1 MESQRKRL
9 KKKVSV
15 GEVVWK
21 RASTLPVTC
30 DPFTPKVAKIPKLIN
45 LYNVKKKKKKQE
57 KKLKEMNSTKRKYYH
72 RGFI

>member
-15 GEVVWK
+15 TEVVWK

-30 DPFTPKVAKIPKLIN
+30 DPFTSKVAKIPKLIN
-45 LYNVKKKKKKQE
+45 LYNVKKKKKKE
-57 KKLKEMNSTKRKYYH
+57 KKLKEMNSTKRKCYH
-72 RGFI
+72 KGFI

>member
-1 MESQRKRL
+1 MESQRQRL

-15 GEVVWK
+15 MIEVVCK

-45 LYNVKKKKKKQE
+45 LNNVKKKGKE
-57 KKLKEMNSTKRKYYH
+57 KKLKEMNSTK
-72 RGFI
+72 

>member
-15 GEVVWK
+15 REVVWK

-30 DPFTPKVAKIPKLIN
+30 DPFTSKVAKIPKLIN
-45 LYNVKKKKKKQE
+45 LYNVKKKKKKR
-57 KKLKEMNSTKRKYYH
+57 N
-72 RGFI
+72 

>member
-15 GEVVWK
+15 REVVWK

-30 DPFTPKVAKIPKLIN
+30 DPFTAKVAKIPKLIN
-45 LYNVKKKKKKQE
+45 LYNVKKKKKE
-57 KKLKEMNSTKRKYYH
+57 KKLKEMNSTKRNYYH